1 MFLPQDPVDSKQ
13 QAAQEAA
20 DLLYQQALYSQISVN
35 KHALEEPIW
44 NTVVGITMIGLTL

>member
-13 QAAQEAA
+13 QEAQDAA

-44 NTVVGITMIGLTL
+44 NTVVRATLSGLT